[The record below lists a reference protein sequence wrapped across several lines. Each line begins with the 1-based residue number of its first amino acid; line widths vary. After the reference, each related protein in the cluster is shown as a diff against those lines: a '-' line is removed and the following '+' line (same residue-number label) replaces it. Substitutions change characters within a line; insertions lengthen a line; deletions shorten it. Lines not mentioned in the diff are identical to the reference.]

1 MVYQKKTSMDEDY
14 GFPHFR
20 IGQQDLSTKKSKE
33 PVFAPGMN
41 STPGVAGRMCWIYLF
56 WVGNFFGAAA
66 EFRG

>member
-1 MVYQKKTSMDEDY
+1 MRTRGTPISGSGKNN
-14 GFPHFR
+14 
-20 IGQQDLSTKKSKE
+20 IDLSSKKSKE